1 MKKINLRKASAAVQ
15 ILMASVASLRQEV
28 VKSGSL
34 NLSIFGDYDKYIDE
48 NRAKFQE
55 NQKKLSD
62 QTDVLFSIRKK
73 VSEANQSNV
82 DTILNSIAKID
93 AQISNIAFIADGYV
107 SDKDIVT
114 AKIAMAKEKVKSDS
128 YGYGSEEV
136 AVSIFT
142 KEDTEKASKEL
153 SELKRTKRKLQDD
166 LLSANI
172 EDKISLT
179 TKEVE
184 ILEDL
189 GVI

>member
-1 MKKINLRKASAAVQ
+1 MTQINLRKASAAVQ
-15 ILMASVASLRQEV
+15 MLSTSVSSLRQEV
-28 VKSGSL
+28 AKSGSL
-34 NLSIFGDYDKYIDE
+34 NLSIFADYDKYVDE
-48 NRAKFQE
+48 NRIKFEE

-62 QTDVLFSIRKK
+62 YTEVLFSIRKK
-73 VSEANQSNV
+73 VSVANQSNV
-82 DTILNSIAKID
+82 DSILNSIANID
-93 AQISNIAFIADGYV
+93 AQISNLTFIADGSV
-107 SDKDIVT
+107 SDKEIVT

-142 KEDTEKASKEL
+142 KEDIEKASKEL

-172 EDKISLT
+172 EDKISLSE
-179 TKEVE
+179 KEKDV
-184 ILEDL
+184 LEDL

>member
-1 MKKINLRKASAAVQ
+1 MKQINLRKASAAVQ
-15 ILMASVASLRQEV
+15 ILAASVASLRQEV
-28 VKSGSL
+28 MESGSS
-34 NLSIFGDYDKYIDE
+34 NISIFGHYDKYIDE
-48 NRAKFQE
+48 NRTRFQE

-62 QTDVLFSIRKK
+62 QTEVLFSIRKK

-82 DTILNSIAKID
+82 DAILNSIAKID
-93 AQISNIAFIADGYV
+93 AQIANITFIADGSV
-107 SDKDIVT
+107 SDKEIVT
-114 AKIAMAKEKVKSDS
+114 AKIAMFKEKVKSDS

-136 AVSIFT
+136 SVSVFT
-142 KEDTEKASKEL
+142 KEDIEKASKEL

-179 TKEVE
+179 ANEIE

>member
-15 ILMASVASLRQEV
+15 ILMTSVASLRQEV
-28 VKSGSL
+28 MKSGSL

-114 AKIAMAKEKVKSDS
+114 AKIAMFKEKLKSDS

-136 AVSIFT
+136 SVSVFT
-142 KEDTEKASKEL
+142 KEDVEKASKEL
-153 SELKRTKRKLQDD
+153 SELNRTKRKLQDD

-179 TKEVE
+179 AKEVE